1 MPELPEVETVK
12 VFLNNNII
20 NQKIFDIKVF
30 NKKLRYDIPSDIR
43 SAFNAS
49 IISKISRRGKY
60 LIFLFKNEKS
70 LLIHLGMTGCFRISK
85 EIMKRK
91 HDHLMIDFGKKKL
104 FFNDIRKFG
113 FIKVYDSKEVLQ
125 SEHLRHIGPEP
136 LGNDFNFEYIFNNKK
151 NITIKSFLM
160 NQKVIAG
167 LGNIY
172 CSEILYDSLI
182 SPKKNVKNLSD
193 LEILRIVKSTKK
205 ILKIAISKGGSSIK
219 NFNISDEVVGY
230 FKNNL
235 KVYGRENLG
244 CKRCK
249 NEKIKKI
256 IQNGRSSFYCINCQL

>member
-12 VFLNNNII
+12 VFLNDNII

-30 NKKLRYDIPSDIR
+30 NKKLRYEIPSDIR
-43 SAFNAS
+43 SVFNTS
-49 IISKISRRGKY
+49 TITKISRRGKY
-60 LIFLFKNEKS
+60 LIFLFKNGKS

-85 EIMKRK
+85 KIMKRK
-91 HDHLMIDFGKKKL
+91 HDHLMIDFSKKKL

-113 FIKVYDSKEVLQ
+113 FIKVYNSKEVSL
-125 SEHLRHIGPEP
+125 SKHLRHIGPEP
-136 LGNDFNFEYIFNNKK
+136 LSNDFNSQYIFNNKK
-151 NITIKSFLM
+151 NVTIKSFLM

-172 CSEILYDSLI
+172 CSEILYDSFI
-182 SPKKNVKNLSD
+182 CPKKNVINLSD
-193 LEILRIVKSTKK
+193 LEIKRIVKSTKK

-219 NFNISDEVVGY
+219 NFNISDENVGY
-230 FKNNL
+230 FKNDL
-235 KVYGRENLG
+235 KVYGRESLE